1 MTAWCLPL
9 AALLAVG
16 ADPLGPGDSTRTV
29 KVGDQERSYVL
40 HVPKSYD
47 AKKPTPLVVA
57 LHGAAMNAEMMQGFT
72 GLDDKADAE
81 GFLVA
86 YPNGTGAS
94 KLLLTWNAGGFPGKL
109 ANKADDVAFIAKVL
123 DDVAGVA
130 NVDAKRV
137 YATGMS
143 NGAMMTYRLA
153 AELSDRIA
161 AVAPVAGTIAVEDSK
176 PKRPVSVMHFH
187 GTKDA
192 FVPFDGPDKRGR
204 AMMTFLG
211 AEESVKTWAKLDG
224 CDDEPKVTEET
235 LKGNDK
241 TKVTRKTWGGGKGG
255 AEVVLFVIDG
265 GGHTWPG
272 QPGLPLLGKTAK
284 GLPANDL
291 MWEFFKKHP
300 ME

>member
-1 MTAWCLPL
+1 MNAWCLPL

-16 ADPLGPGDSTRTV
+16 ADPLGPGDHDRSL

-47 AKKPTPLVVA
+47 ARKPTPLVVA
-57 LHGAAMNAEMMQGFT
+57 LHGMAMNAEMMQAFT
-72 GLDDKADAE
+72 GLDDTADAE

-86 YPNGTGAS
+86 YPNGSGAS
-94 KLLLTWNAGGFPGKL
+94 KLVLTWNAGGFPGRL
-109 ANKADDVAFIAKVL
+109 TNKSDDVAFIAKLL
-123 DDVAGVA
+123 DDVAAVA

-153 AELSDRIA
+153 AELSDRFA
-161 AVAPVAGTIAVEDSK
+161 AIAPVAGTVAVEESK

-187 GTKDA
+187 GTKDS
-192 FVPFDGPDKRGR
+192 FVPFDGPDRRAR
-204 AMMTFLG
+204 AMMPFQG
-211 AEESVKTWAKLDG
+211 VEESVKTWAKVDG
-224 CDDEPKVTEET
+224 CDEDPKVTEET
-235 LKGNDK
+235 LKRDDK
-241 TKVTRKTWGGGKGG
+241 TKVTRKTYGGGKGG
-255 AEVVLFVIDG
+255 AEVVLFVIEG

-272 QPGLPLLGKTAK
+272 QPALPLLGKSAK